1 MESVEETTPR
11 KRKRSSSSSGAGP
24 SAALQ
29 AAPSAAAA
37 PRTRVSFGSVRVR
50 THDVEIWGGGGVP
63 ADDGPPLGLGWNVQ
77 GEEIFALDAFESE
90 RKGSRITK
98 DSYCMLG
105 CVEPGTRERML
116 LGAGSTLKQIKA
128 VTKQVE
134 QLNQERWRASE
145 ILFRDVWLF
154 RAPRHADA
162 MEVLAMLGQPDGYS
176 CELSTSNWHSAEAC
190 ARELAPTLGVA
201 VEALLSG
208 PASAEDA
215 EEGEGGDED
224 IVWSAA
230 CDAMQNLSE
239 QVVLLIRCDEV
250 YSLGLEL
257 LGRLV
262 GCVANAHVA
271 AQVMHA
277 QRGNVS
283 VVLHGWADDKIE
295 ADWSDD
301 EPDEFCISPLH

>member
-1 MESVEETTPR
+1 MEAPLAETPR
-11 KRKRSSSSSGAGP
+11 KRKRGGAGP
-24 SAALQ
+24 SADPEPAK
-29 AAPSAAAA
+29 AASSTT
-37 PRTRVSFGSVRVR
+37 RSRVSFGSVRVR

-116 LGAGSTLKQIKA
+116 LGAGSTPKQIKA

-134 QLNQERWRASE
+134 QLNQERWKASE
-145 ILFRDVWLF
+145 ILFKDVWLF

-162 MEVLAMLGQPDGYS
+162 MEVLAMLGQPDGHG
-176 CELSTSNWHSAEAC
+176 CELSTSNWLSAEAF
-190 ARELAPTLGVA
+190 ARELALPLGVA

-208 PASAEDA
+208 PARYEDA
-215 EEGEGGDED
+215 EEGDGGDED

-230 CDAMQNLSE
+230 CDAMQNLRE
-239 QVVLLIRCDEV
+239 QVVLLIRCDQV